1 MPIDTTL
8 TEQKI
13 QRVLGGFIASPKY
26 HVEGLFVFGW
36 ESDKLI
42 WTKAGYIYEFEI
54 KISRSDYMNDFRH
67 KVEKH
72 LLLNSALPDEST
84 VAREADL
91 FGNLLKEKR
100 KRYPQITRGEAK
112 LMMKPVGERMPNYF
126 YYAVPEG
133 LLDADEVPPYA
144 GLIYITTYKGSF
156 EDQPDKWLHRI
167 KIVRKAPQLH
177 KTKYTDAE
185 LNLGEKF
192 YYNMKTWQHN
202 YRKQVDYSLMY
213 RQRLQDELNSKHQE
227 KSHKQLQ
234 DELKAAEDKARSW
247 EYEAK
252 TYYDLYRTMVESAD
266 LTTIERRL
274 MIAEIKKHNSDFD
287 FQTIITEAD
296 RIYKERY
303 PGRK

>member
-13 QRVLGGFIASPKY
+13 QRVLSGFIASPKY
-26 HVEGLFVFGW
+26 SVDGLFVFGW

-72 LLLNSALPDEST
+72 LLLNSALPDVGT

-100 KRYPQITRGEAK
+100 KRYPQITRGVAK

-144 GLIYITTYKGSF
+144 GLVYITTYKGGF

-167 KIVRKAPQLH
+167 KIVHKAPQLH

-192 YYNMKTWQHN
+192 YYNMKTWQRN
-202 YRKQVDYSLMY
+202 YREQVDYSLMY
-213 RQRLQDELNSKHQE
+213 RQRLQDELDSKHQE
-227 KSHKQLQ
+227 KSYKELQ
-234 DELKAAEDKARSW
+234 DELKDAEDKARSW

-252 TYYDLYRTMVESAD
+252 QYYDLYRTMVEGAD

-274 MIAEIKKHNSDFD
+274 MIAEIKKHNPDFD